1 MLVHANV
8 FSWEKPTYL
17 YIPIMYVVEDYRN
30 FALIY
35 SIAVGLLN
43 RFGPWKLE
51 VKLKIP
57 TSSVLCMCTYYAYVN
72 QIPSKMITKLP
83 KSNPVSVDML
93 LHYGIAKPCC
103 TIKMS

>member
-1 MLVHANV
+1 M
-8 FSWEKPTYL
+8 
-17 YIPIMYVVEDYRN
+17 
-30 FALIY
+30 
-35 SIAVGLLN
+35 GLLN